1 MHATHRAALG
11 VLLALSTSACGS
23 TPGGGSTTPAQNE
36 MDQYFVGTQVFRL
49 PDGSEQA
56 GGSVA
61 LRRTLRPEEHTV
73 TEEVVI
79 RDTRGTVE
87 ARSMRFDVDTTDT
100 HFTVQP
106 VDGEAV
112 VGEGD
117 FTGEPWNW
125 TAWHIQTR
133 RADGSVIVSDE
144 TLTATDLSSE
154 SRVMGSDGSAAMVI
168 RQVLTRVS
176 RERYEQERD
185 ALAPTTTPD

>member
-1 MHATHRAALG
+1 
-11 VLLALSTSACGS
+11 
-23 TPGGGSTTPAQNE
+23 

-73 TEEVVI
+73 VEEVVI
-79 RDTRGTVE
+79 RDTRGAVE
-87 ARSMRFDVDTTDT
+87 SHTTRFDVDTQGT
-100 HFTVQP
+100 HFTMQP
-106 VDGEAV
+106 LDGEGET
-112 VGEGD
+112 GEGD

-125 TAWHIQTR
+125 TAWHVQTR
-133 RADGSVIVSDE
+133 RADGSVIVIDE

-154 SRVMGSDGSAAMVI
+154 ARVTGSDGSAAMVI

-185 ALAPTTTPD
+185 ALAPTPVPE

>member
-87 ARSMRFDVDTTDT
+87 ARSLRFDVDTTDT

-176 RERYEQERD
+176 RERYEQERE
-185 ALAPTTTPD
+185 ALAPTP

>member
-1 MHATHRAALG
+1 MHATHRVALG

-23 TPGGGSTTPAQNE
+23 TSRGGSTPTPQTE
-36 MDQYFVGTQVFRL
+36 MEQYFVGTQVFRL

-79 RDTRGTVE
+79 RDTAGSVE
-87 ARSMRFDVDTTDT
+87 ARSMRFNVDATDA
-100 HFTVQP
+100 HFVVQP
-106 VDGEAV
+106 VEGEALE
-112 VGEGD
+112 GEGD

-133 RADGSVIVSDE
+133 RADGSVIVIDE
-144 TLTATDLSSE
+144 TLTATDLSAE
-154 SRVMGSDGSAAMVI
+154 SRVTGADGNAALVI

-176 RERYEQERD
+176 RERYEEERD
-185 ALAPTTTPD
+185 ALAPGASGP

>member
-1 MHATHRAALG
+1 MYATHRNALG
-11 VLLALSTSACGS
+11 ALLALGTFGCGS
-23 TPGGGSTTPAQNE
+23 TLGGGSTHPAQNE

-73 TEEVVI
+73 IEQVVI
-79 RDTRGTVE
+79 RDTRGAVE
-87 ARSMRFDVDTTDT
+87 SHLTRFDVDTSDT

-106 VDGEAV
+106 LDGAAV
-112 VGEGD
+112 EGDGD

-125 TAWHIQTR
+125 TAWHVQTR
-133 RADGSVIVSDE
+133 RADGSVIVTDE

-154 SRVMGSDGSAAMVI
+154 SRVVGSDGSAAMVI

-176 RERYEQERD
+176 RERYEQERE
-185 ALAPTTTPD
+185 ALAPTPDAP